1 MRLDKRQSLLIWI
14 NFLLFQSVYTL
25 SLVGVMNDVS
35 WLGSVALA
43 AFALWHACTA
53 STAKTDFLI
62 AGIAMFVGFLLDT
75 LYIRS
80 GLITYSGSFLWSGV
94 APVWI
99 VALWANFAL
108 TFNGCLRWL
117 RSRLWLA
124 AILACIGSPL
134 SYYAG
139 IRLGTAAIAG
149 DALLLF
155 GLIALTWGIAVPAL
169 LWLSAQV
176 EREMQSRNAVLL
188 PAI

>member
-1 MRLDKRQSLLIWI
+1 MKTDQQRSSAVWI

-25 SLVGVMNDVS
+25 SLVGVINGLS
-35 WLGSVALA
+35 WLGCVALG

-53 STAKTDFLI
+53 TTAKSDFVI
-62 AGIAMFVGFLLDT
+62 AGIAMFAGFLLDT

-80 GLITYSGSFLWSGV
+80 GLITYSGSMLWSGV

-124 AILACIGSPL
+124 ATLACIGSPL

-139 IRLGTAAIAG
+139 IRLGTATITG
-149 DALLLF
+149 DATLLF
-155 GLIALTWGIAVPAL
+155 GLIALTWGITVPAL
-169 LWLSAQV
+169 LWLSSQV
-176 EREMQSRNAVLL
+176 ERQMQSRHSVLL